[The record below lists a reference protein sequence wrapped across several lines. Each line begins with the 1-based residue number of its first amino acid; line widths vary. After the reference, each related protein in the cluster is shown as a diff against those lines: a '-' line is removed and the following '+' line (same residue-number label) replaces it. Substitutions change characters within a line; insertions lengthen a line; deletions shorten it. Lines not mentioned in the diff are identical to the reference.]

1 MRRNSIERQQRQPKG
16 NGNGNMNTYLTT
28 ALGARDLP
36 RRADAVI
43 IGGGVNGA
51 STAFQLAKR
60 AGRRVVLLERRQL
73 GAGATGKSG
82 ALVRTHYSNVP
93 EAELTQHS
101 MAIFRHWTNEIS
113 SGDPGFEMNGFLR
126 VVRPEDEVSLR
137 ANAASHQRLGIDS
150 RIVSPTEIHEIE
162 PLMRTDDI
170 SCAAFEPDSGF
181 ADPNATLYGFVEAAA
196 RAGVEIRVQTTAIEI
211 TREGDRVTGVITDR
225 GTIATDRV
233 LVAAGAWANSLLAPL
248 GVDLGLQPRR
258 IQVAVFRWP
267 AEVDPSRR
275 HRVVIDSTQHSWFRP
290 EGRAGTL
297 IGVESSYETIDP
309 DTYRESVDEAYIDR
323 ARAALAARFPSFA
336 TATMR
341 GAWSGVVM
349 QSPDDHPIIDQ
360 VPSAPG
366 LFVMTGDSGSSFK
379 TAPATGIC
387 LAEWM
392 TEGAPKLMDLR
403 PFRSTRFAEGAPWVD
418 EHAYDPEHEVTISR

>member
-1 MRRNSIERQQRQPKG
+1 
-16 NGNGNMNTYLTT
+16 MNAYLTS
-28 ALGARDLP
+28 ALDARDLP
-36 RRADAVI
+36 RTADAVV

-51 STAFQLAKR
+51 STAYQLAKR
-60 AGRRVVLLERRQL
+60 GVRRVVLLEQRQL

-82 ALVRTHYSNVP
+82 ALVRTHYANVP

-101 MAIFRHWTNEIS
+101 MAIFRNWADEIGY
-113 SGDPGFEMNGFLR
+113 GDPVFEQTGFLR
-126 VVRPEDEVSLR
+126 VVRPEDEARLR
-137 ANAASHQRLGIDS
+137 ANVASHQRLGIDS
-150 RIVSPTEIHEIE
+150 RIVSPEEIREIE

-170 SCAAFEPDSGF
+170 PCAAFEPDSGF
-181 ADPNATLYGFVEAAA
+181 ADPNGTLYGFVEAAA
-196 RAGVEIRVQTTAIEI
+196 RAGVDIRVHTTATEI
-211 TREGDRVTGVITDR
+211 ARDGDRITGVVTDR
-225 GTIATDRV
+225 GTIATEQV
-233 LVAAGAWANSLLAPL
+233 LVAAGAWANRLLAPL

-267 AEVDPSRR
+267 AEVDANRR

-297 IGVESSYETIDP
+297 IGVESSHEPIDP
-309 DTYRESVDEAYIDR
+309 DAYRESVDEDYIAR
-323 ARAALAARFPSFA
+323 ARTALAARFPAFA

-349 QSPDDHPIIDQ
+349 QSADDHPIIDQ
-360 VPSAPG
+360 VSSVPG

-392 TEGAPKLMDLR
+392 TEGAAKLMDLH
-403 PFRSTRFAEGAPWVD
+403 PFRSTRFAEGAPWID
-418 EHAYDPEHEVTISR
+418 EHAYDPEQEVTISR

>member
-1 MRRNSIERQQRQPKG
+1 
-16 NGNGNMNTYLTT
+16 MNTFVTS
-28 ALGARDLP
+28 ALAARDLP
-36 RRADAVI
+36 RSADAVI

-60 AGRRVVLLERRQL
+60 GVRRVVLLERRQL

-93 EAELTQHS
+93 EAELTAQS
-101 MAIFRHWTNEIS
+101 MTIFRNWAEEVGF
-113 SGDPGFEMNGFLR
+113 GDPGFEVTGFLR
-126 VVRPEDEVSLR
+126 VVRPDDDARLR
-137 ANAASHQRLGIDS
+137 ANVASHQRLGIDS
-150 RIVSPTEIHEIE
+150 RIVSAEEIREIE

-170 SCAAFEPDSGF
+170 HCAAFEPNSGF
-181 ADPNATLYGFVEAAA
+181 ADPNATLYGFIEAAV
-196 RAGVEIRVQTTAIEI
+196 RAGADIRVQTTATEL
-211 TREGDRVTGVITDR
+211 TRSGDRITGVVTDR
-225 GTIATDRV
+225 GTIATDQV
-233 LVAAGAWANSLLAPL
+233 LVAAGAWANRLLSPL

-267 AEVDPSRR
+267 VAVDPNRR

-297 IGVESSYETIDP
+297 IGVESSHEPIDP
-309 DTYRESVDEAYIDR
+309 DTYRESVDEAYISR
-323 ARAALAARFPSFA
+323 ARAALAARFPVFA

-360 VPSAPG
+360 IPSVPG
-366 LFVMTGDSGSSFK
+366 LFVITGDSGSSFK

-387 LAEWM
+387 LAQWM
-392 TEGAPKLMDLR
+392 TEGGPALMDLR
-403 PFRSTRFAEGAPWVD
+403 PFRSTRFAEGVPWVD
-418 EHAYDPEHEVTISR
+418 EHAYDPEHEATISR